1 MRHGLA
7 IAATM
12 ASFIYLEC
20 CKGMSDPT
28 WKNDKPMITKQFR
41 RRLSLQMCE
50 YRSYREKNPGC
61 EFLRTTT
68 MQNKKRHGRKRKVS
82 QTQEGT
88 GHFDHNMS
96 NSLVKQLREFR
107 RGFAMMQWGASRVTC
122 SVHSEW

>member
-28 WKNDKPMITKQFR
+28 WKNNKPMITKQFR

-61 EFLRTTT
+61 EFL
-68 MQNKKRHGRKRKVS
+68 RKVS